1 MQQIVIFVLLVC
13 NHSSV
18 QSLLIVVLIWLVF
31 WVRSQDQEI
40 LNNWRLR
47 QVLICG
53 ELSSLTLADQDG
65 CVMSL
70 EASDSLR
77 FACLANGVHGVTHA
91 HLRLN
96 WLELL
101 VQRDK
106 HARVNRQSQVE

>member
-1 MQQIVIFVLLVC
+1 
-13 NHSSV
+13 
-18 QSLLIVVLIWLVF
+18 
-31 WVRSQDQEI
+31 
-40 LNNWRLR
+40 
-47 QVLICG
+47 
-53 ELSSLTLADQDG
+53 
-65 CVMSL
+65 MSL